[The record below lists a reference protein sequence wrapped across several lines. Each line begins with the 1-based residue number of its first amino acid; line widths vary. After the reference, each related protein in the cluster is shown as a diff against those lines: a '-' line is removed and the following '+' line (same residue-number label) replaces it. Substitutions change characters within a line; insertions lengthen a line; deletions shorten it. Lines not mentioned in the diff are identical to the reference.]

1 MISNRV
7 IQKTTIFQFKRPIAL
22 FVIFLLG
29 NLVNAQIKLE
39 GVVKDSIGQPLE
51 LANVIAI
58 NQATKAMQ
66 GYAIT
71 RTYHPWQCSM
81 EEGKD
86 CQHRCW
92 HGCCIRVKNDE
103 L

>member
-51 LANVIAI
+51 LANVIA
-58 NQATKAMQ
+58 NVTKSGCDKALSISMQ
-66 GYAIT
+66 HYSESEA
-71 RTYHPWQCSM
+71 
-81 EEGKD
+81 K
-86 CQHRCW
+86 
-92 HGCCIRVKNDE
+92 
-103 L
+103 